1 MCRFLL
7 IIFLVLANFSISYA
21 SFPVKN
27 QIINSLD
34 TSKFENIDEYH
45 SNLIKMGFDISSC
58 KCKECRENLK
68 NFVFKKSENSKNY
81 FTISAILFVITL
93 TIFVIWLLEGVA
105 CINSANTCSNNNT
118 NIILYIASL
127 VIFGYTSIFY
137 FLKGLIHSKKN
148 N

>member
-1 MCRFLL
+1 MYRFLL
-7 IIFLVLANFSISYA
+7 VMFFGLANFSISYA
-21 SFPVKN
+21 SFPIKN

-34 TSKFENIDEYH
+34 TSKSENIDEYH

-58 KCKECRENLK
+58 KCKECRENPK

-93 TIFVIWLLEGVA
+93 TIFVIWLLDGVA
-105 CINSANTCSNNNT
+105 CINSANTCSSNNT

-137 FLKGLIHSKKN
+137 FLRGLIHSKKN